1 MLHEAGM
8 LDAAC
13 KSDLIVN
20 GRVNNQSSA
29 ASVTAQAHN
38 PDCSALLPVPVP
50 VPTLLTQHKS
60 NTVVL
65 PAVSGLIQLPI
76 TGVYQSSSLVSFK
89 ACNLSVTQPPH
100 RTEDGLKHSCKLKA
114 APRTPLSSGESFLW
128 HWVPKA
134 GNITQRKQCSDIC
147 WWSLYEHCP
156 RCHTHLDLATT
167 KRSVKRKRC
176 RSWVCRPVF
185 SCTWPSRR
193 NVLLWHMN
201 DCTRGHA
208 SGLMGEKQPSL
219 RKEAEGIKEHN
230 SADCPW
236 VRTRSDF
243 PHLPPKGIYLSTFQ
257 WRVRETLMTPH
268 PFDSYAKH
276 ARDCPYWI
284 SYSTST
290 WVAFCKWQ

>member
-134 GNITQRKQCSDIC
+134 GNITQRKQCVQ
-147 WWSLYEHCP
+147 
-156 RCHTHLDLATT
+156 T
-167 KRSVKRKRC
+167 
-176 RSWVCRPVF
+176 
-185 SCTWPSRR
+185 
-193 NVLLWHMN
+193 
-201 DCTRGHA
+201 
-208 SGLMGEKQPSL
+208 
-219 RKEAEGIKEHN
+219 
-230 SADCPW
+230 SADDLCMSTAPGAILTW
-236 VRTRSDF
+236 TWQQPEGLWRGKGVAPGSAGPSSAARGRRGGTSCCGTWTTAQGDMPRGWWGRSS
-243 PHLPPKGIYLSTFQ
+243 LPCERKQRG
-257 WRVRETLMTPH
+257 
-268 PFDSYAKH
+268 
-276 ARDCPYWI
+276 
-284 SYSTST
+284 
-290 WVAFCKWQ
+290 